1 MPLLRGAAFVY
12 GAGTIA
18 ARRVMRLWRVHGLI
32 NTSRV
37 WRPVVCSALFGSAK
51 HAEITGKTTKN
62 QSDKMPVT
70 VLAGTMLCVW
80 VFLELKSVT
89 PLIANIRPSPALGPL
104 RFETLLCRRRNLL
117 PSS

>member
-1 MPLLRGAAFVY
+1 MPLLHGAAFVY

-32 NTSRV
+32 TVSRA
-37 WRPVVCSALFGSAK
+37 WYPFCARGALMASEYD
-51 HAEITGKTTKN
+51 EIMGKTTNN

-89 PLIANIRPSPALGPL
+89 PLN
-104 RFETLLCRRRNLL
+104 C
-117 PSS
+117 